1 MFRKVAFCICLL
13 ILAPVIAGCA
23 GTPESAP
30 DSTATEPE
38 EEMAPAEEIEA
49 KVVVE
54 AGSSLAIRKTPGI
67 ANKPDDDVLDRVP
80 NGRILKVKDTHENT
94 IIEDEHTWWEVE
106 DITTGISGW
115 AAADFLEVAGD

>member
-13 ILAPVIAGCA
+13 ILALVIAGCA
-23 GTPESAP
+23 GTREPAP
-30 DSTATEPE
+30 DSTAAELE

-67 ANKPDDDVLDRVP
+67 ANKPEDDVLDRVP
-80 NGRILKVKDTHENT
+80 GGRILKVKNTHENT

-115 AAADFLEVAGD
+115 VAADFLEVVEE

>member
-1 MFRKVAFCICLL
+1 MFRKVVFCICLI
-13 ILAPVIAGCA
+13 ILAPEIAGCA
-23 GTPESAP
+23 GTPEPAP
-30 DSTATEPE
+30 DSTAAGLE
-38 EEMAPAEEIEA
+38 EEMTPAEEIEA

-67 ANKPDDDVLDRVP
+67 ANKPEDDVLDRVP
-80 NGRILKVKDTHENT
+80 GGRILKVKNTHENT

-115 AAADFLEVAGD
+115 AAADFLEVVEE